1 MAYITL
7 KKEQY
12 DDLCDLIVHAYK
24 GDTDIKAVLKQMDRI
39 KPIDDPIELPK
50 IVIDSWKKEEQIW
63 IDEVSELKGK
73 LQTALNVLK
82 SIEWQKDPYIENI
95 RPFLTAAITTI
106 ENTGA

>member
-39 KPIDDPIELPK
+39 KPIEDPIE
-50 IVIDSWKKEEQIW
+50 
-63 IDEVSELKGK
+63 
-73 LQTALNVLK
+73 
-82 SIEWQKDPYIENI
+82 
-95 RPFLTAAITTI
+95 
-106 ENTGA
+106 